1 MMSQDDG
8 LPGGQSRISS
18 VTHQIT
24 SDLDQP
30 DSHLIENH
38 NLAIGSGASYGT
50 NYRSISTPSEE
61 YYRPSNQ
68 IRNHHQTADDV
79 VEPLPI
85 PLPLNGTA
93 VEASTHP

>member
-24 SDLDQP
+24 SDLDQH

-38 NLAIGSGASYGT
+38 NLATSGPPYGT
-50 NYRSISTPSEE
+50 NYRSIPTPSED

-68 IRNHHQTADDV
+68 IRNHHQAADDV

-85 PLPLNGTA
+85 PLPLNGTT
-93 VEASTHP
+93 VEAPSTHP